1 MGHTVEGTKP
11 VALLEVGVQRAPT
24 LLVLHIAIALWSKHD
39 ELYSYI
45 FIVLFYRNIVAHLV
59 EYEKGGRVEQ

>member
-1 MGHTVEGTKP
+1 M
-11 VALLEVGVQRAPT
+11 ALLEVGVQRAPR

-39 ELYSYI
+39 ELYLYV
-45 FIVLFYRNIVAHLV
+45 FVVLFYTNIEAHLV